1 MKTIKNE
8 QGEQKEEEV
17 KEEEVND
24 GARARIL
31 KRRRKK
37 HLLTIKV
44 DNENGCPMAVPSTV
58 TSVIAR
64 SIPW

>member
-24 GARARIL
+24 GARARIG

-44 DNENGCPMAVPSTV
+44 DN
-58 TSVIAR
+58 
-64 SIPW
+64 